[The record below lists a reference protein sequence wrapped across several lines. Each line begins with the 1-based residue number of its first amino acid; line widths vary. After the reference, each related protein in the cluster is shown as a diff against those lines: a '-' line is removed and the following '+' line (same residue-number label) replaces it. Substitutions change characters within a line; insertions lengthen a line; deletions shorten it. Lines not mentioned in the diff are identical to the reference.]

1 MSAQFRQTGAA
12 ESGERKSSDGG
23 SPRQGASESRKQPK
37 QETIRPDRA
46 RESPARQIHAS
57 AVFSHAASSGAGL
70 SSRALKLARMA
81 AKKQPARIATTN
93 SIALPVRA
101 LRCCAFAFA
110 VFSVCMPRSM
120 HAESLRV
127 NVSG

>member
-12 ESGERKSSDGG
+12 ESGERKSTGGG
-23 SPRQGASESRKQPK
+23 SPRQWASESRKQPK
-37 QETIRPDRA
+37 QQTIMPA
-46 RESPARQIHAS
+46 SAKEAPARQIHAS
-57 AVFSHAASSGAGL
+57 AEFIAAASSGAGL
-70 SSRALKLARMA
+70 SSKALRLARMA
-81 AKKQPARIATTN
+81 AKQQPARSATSS

-110 VFSVCMPRSM
+110 VFSVCMLRSM

-127 NVSG
+127 NASG